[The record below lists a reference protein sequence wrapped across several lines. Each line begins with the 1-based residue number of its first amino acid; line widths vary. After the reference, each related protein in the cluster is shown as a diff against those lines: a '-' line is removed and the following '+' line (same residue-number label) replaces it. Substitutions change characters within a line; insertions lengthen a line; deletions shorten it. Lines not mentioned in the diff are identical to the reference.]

1 MTVPFSIYKLNPMSD
16 HDESTELVLFVRGS
30 GDDLAGWDRRRIV
43 DALVRETDV
52 DMETADAISREVE
65 NQIARSGITTITAP
79 LIRELVDA
87 RLLERGLEKAWRMHS
102 RVGFPLYDVEGIIMS
117 PNRENANI
125 PHSPEATSLTL
136 AEGIKKHYALEK
148 VFSQKVG
155 NAHLKGDIHI
165 HNMGFIDRA
174 YSSYQSLEYL
184 KRFGLNLPNSPSA
197 ARPAKHPEVL
207 LAHMVRYAAAL
218 QTQFAGSI
226 GWDAVNVS
234 FAPYI
239 EGMGDREIKQFA
251 QMLIFEFSQQAV
263 ARGGQAIFTY
273 LSLFIKVPEHLAS
286 VPAIGPGG
294 ENTGKRYKEYEE
306 GSRRLLSAIFEVYM
320 EGDGAGRPFF
330 FPIPVVH
337 VAREAFDDG
346 TDPLLRHAIELSIEK
361 GNPVFLFERGGVARI
376 PDYGA
381 VDFGSGSGKEDSLS
395 PWRMRYASI
404 QNVTLNLP
412 RIGYLSGGREDL
424 LFNLLSEA
432 ISIAVQ
438 AHTEKKAFLE
448 RLLSLGESGPLSL
461 LTMKLDGSHY
471 LRLDKVTYLIGLA
484 GLNELVKVHKG
495 KELHESDDALNFGI
509 KVVEYI
515 KENALMLG
523 ENNGIKVILNQTPA
537 ESTSYRFARLD
548 TRYHSAMAGR
558 TVRGDIS
565 RGEIYYTNSSHL
577 NPSAEI
583 SPFEKIEKEGRFH
596 AMIDANPLSHIWL
609 GGSRPEIESVTTLL
623 RNTLSATGCSQ
634 VIISPD
640 FTICQECGRVSRGLL
655 DACPSCGA
663 TDLDGI
669 SRITNYM
676 SRISSWNKG
685 KIGELHDRFKNPL
698 QL

>member
-1 MTVPFSIYKLNPMSD
+1 MPD

-65 NQIARSGITTITAP
+65 NQLSRSGINTITAP
-79 LIRELVDA
+79 LVRELVDA

-136 AEGIKKHYALEK
+136 AEGIKKYYALEK

-174 YSSYQSLEYL
+174 YSSSQSLEYL
-184 KRFGLNLPNSPSA
+184 KRYGLNLPNSPSA
-197 ARPAKHPEVL
+197 AKPAKHPEVL

-234 FAPYI
+234 FAPYT
-239 EGMGDREIKQFA
+239 EGMGEREIKQFA

-294 ENTGKRYKEYEE
+294 VNTGKRYKEYEE
-306 GSRRLLSAIFEVYM
+306 GSRRLLSAILEVYM
-320 EGDGAGRPFF
+320 EGDGSGRPFF

-337 VAREAFDDG
+337 LTKDAFDDG

-381 VDFGSGSGKEDSLS
+381 VDFRSGSGKEDSLS

-432 ISIAVQ
+432 ISLTVQ

-495 KELHESDDALNFGI
+495 KELHESDDALNFGT

-515 KENALMLG
+515 KEKALMFG

-548 TRYHSAMAGR
+548 MRYHSAMAGR
-558 TVRGDIS
+558 TVRGDIA

-583 SPFEKIEKEGRFH
+583 SAFEKIEKEGRFH

-609 GGSRPEIESVTTLL
+609 GGSRPGIESMTTLL
-623 RNTLSATGCSQ
+623 RNTLSTTGCSQ

-655 DACPSCGA
+655 DTCPSCGS

-685 KIGELHDRFKNPL
+685 KIGELHDRFKNPF
-698 QL
+698 QS